1 MWGDSLIYDDLLQE
15 AYEEGLIVKE
25 YPLKYNDGRLQDN
38 RIAIRQDISTTTEKA
53 CILAEELGHYYTAT
67 GNILNQK
74 DAGNRKQEAKG
85 RLWAYN
91 NQVGL
96 MGIISAYKAHKQN
109 LYEMADYLNVT
120 ERFLK
125 EVLERYREKY
135 GICTTVDNY
144 VVYFIPYL
152 AVMEMYP
159 MQNMS

>member
-74 DAGNRKQEAKG
+74 DAGNRKPKA
-85 RLWAYN
+85 AS
-91 NQVGL
+91 GL
-96 MGIISAYKAHKQN
+96 IITK
-109 LYEMADYLNVT
+109 
-120 ERFLK
+120 
-125 EVLERYREKY
+125 
-135 GICTTVDNY
+135 
-144 VVYFIPYL
+144 
-152 AVMEMYP
+152 
-159 MQNMS
+159 